1 MRALLSRSRGTVLP
15 RPSASRWPLQFP
27 TPLPAF
33 GIRLAGADGR
43 RDLSSLSSLVGAGKE
58 SAAARA
64 KKIEHVDEA
73 LKVVQTYAVG
83 RSDESI
89 NVSIVLNVDVKRSDE
104 RVRGNV
110 LLPHSN
116 GKTAR
121 VAVFARGAL
130 ADEAREAGADI
141 VGAEDLVSEIVNGRL
156 DFDRTIAA
164 PDVMP
169 ILAKAARQLGP
180 KGLMPNPKRG
190 TVTTDIADAVRLA
203 KAGQI
208 EIRATKQGVVYAP
221 IGKSSFKNN
230 ILRENVIELM

>member
-1 MRALLSRSRGTVLP
+1 MNITFVTNRESRKVAALWWLCVCHACSPVQVTRHGAAAAISQPVAVAV
-15 RPSASRWPLQFP
+15 S

-43 RDLSSLSSLVGAGKE
+43 RDLSSLSSLVGAGRE

-73 LKVVQTYAVG
+73 LKLVQTYAVG

-180 KGLMPNPKRG
+180 KGLMR
-190 TVTTDIADAVRLA
+190 TQSAVR
-203 KAGQI
+203 
-208 EIRATKQGVVYAP
+208 
-221 IGKSSFKNN
+221 
-230 ILRENVIELM
+230 

>member
-1 MRALLSRSRGTVLP
+1 MVAVRLPCVLSCQVTRHGAAAISRL
-15 RPSASRWPLQFP
+15 RQFP

-43 RDLSSLSSLVGAGKE
+43 RDLPRFPRWWAQ
-58 SAAARA
+58 ARKRLPVQEEA
-64 KKIEHVDEA
+64 RDEA
-73 LKVVQTYAVG
+73 LKLVQTYAVG

-190 TVTTDIADAVRLA
+190 TVTTDIADAVQLA
-203 KAGQI
+203 KAG
-208 EIRATKQGVVYAP
+208 R
-221 IGKSSFKNN
+221 
-230 ILRENVIELM
+230 